1 MSSEQSSQKPQNAEA
16 DSRPSHIVGI
26 GASAGGLEA
35 IELLVKNLPSQSGL
49 AYVIVQH
56 LSPDYKSLMA
66 ELLAKYTEMPIL
78 RIEDGM
84 DVKKD
89 TIYLISPRKNIKL
102 FHGRLLSVE
111 QEDRHKGMI
120 NLPID
125 IFFQS
130 LAEDQGDKA
139 IGIVLSGTG
148 SDGTRGIKAIK
159 ENGGMTIA
167 QTPETA
173 KFDSMPNNAISTGLV
188 DYILAPEVMPE
199 QMINF
204 IKHPFANLRE
214 SETLIDER
222 DNGLSRIFSKLR
234 ERHRVDFT
242 HYKPTTIIRR
252 IERRITVNQCDSLA
266 DYNHFIDNN
275 PNEINI
281 LFQELLI
288 GVTSFFRD
296 DAVFDFV
303 QEKLISEIIEK
314 GVERGPESILRLW
327 VAGCSTGEEAYSMA
341 MMVADYLT
349 EHEIKLHVKIFA
361 TDVDPIA
368 IEKASYGLYP
378 SSIAADV
385 PAKYLSKYFVAK
397 DEYYQVSREIREMV
411 VFAQHDLIKDPPF
424 TEIDLITCRNLLIYL
439 QPVLQRKVLELFN
452 FSLMMEGI
460 LVLGSSETLGEMDEF
475 YEPIDNKLKIFRSK
489 GKRNIPGFSRQ
500 PAAKSWSVL
509 SPSASRMH
517 HENETLLRFSEERFF
532 NRFIDSLSQHHII
545 PLTLVVDQQMVVSHI
560 YGESSEFLRYS
571 RGKVVMDLGKVV
583 AQELSIPVTTG
594 VQRCIKTGQ
603 MVSLSNIKIRQHGGE
618 VKQVDIQ
625 VLPIH
630 GKGAQQESLYTILI
644 REVFHDVEQPT
655 MGISYNIGI
664 DAEQRIN
671 DLEQELQFSRESLQ
685 ATVEELETSNEELQA
700 TNEELLASNEELQS
714 TNEELQSVNEELYTV
729 NAEYQNKIS
738 ELTILNTD
746 MDNLFN
752 STQTAALFLDENF
765 EIRRFT
771 PKLTEIFPIISTDIG
786 RSIMDLSID
795 LGKDINLH
803 KIIKRI
809 MIEGESEEIEFQSN
823 TGIWYLLRV
832 TPYAVTKTINSGVV
846 LTLIDINEMKLA
858 QSRSRD

>member
-1 MSSEQSSQKPQNAEA
+1 MSSEQSGQKPKQA
-16 DSRPSHIVGI
+16 DDSSLPSHIVGI

-66 ELLAKYTEMPIL
+66 ELLAKYTDMPIL

-111 QEDRHKGMI
+111 QENRHKGMI

-167 QTPETA
+167 QAPETA

-188 DYILAPEVMPE
+188 DYVIAPESMPE
-199 QMINF
+199 QMVNF

-266 DYNHFIDNN
+266 DYNQYIDNN

-303 QEKLISEIIEK
+303 QQELISEIINR
-314 GVERGPESILRLW
+314 GVERGPESILRIW
-327 VAGCSTGEEAYSMA
+327 AAGCSTGEEAYSLA

-349 EHEIKLHVKIFA
+349 EHKLKLHVKIFA

-385 PAKYLSKYFVAK
+385 PANYLSKYFVAK
-397 DEYYQVSREIREMV
+397 DEYSQVSREIREMV
-411 VFAQHDLIKDPPF
+411 VFAQHDLIKAPPF
-424 TEIDLITCRNLLIYL
+424 TKIDLITCRNLLIYL
-439 QPVLQRKVLELFN
+439 QPILQRKVLELFN
-452 FSLMMEGI
+452 FSLTMDGI

-509 SPSASRMH
+509 SPGTARMH

-532 NRFIDSLSQHHII
+532 NRFIDSLSQHHVI
-545 PLTLVVDQQMVVSHI
+545 PLTLVVDKQMVVSHI

-603 MVSLSNIKIRQHGGE
+603 MVTLSNIKVRQRGDDI
-618 VKQVDIQ
+618 KQVDIQ

-630 GKGAQQESLYTILI
+630 GKSSQQEPLYTILI
-644 REVFHDVEQPT
+644 REVFHDVEQST
-655 MGISYNIGI
+655 MGISYNIGV

-685 ATVEELETSNEELQA
+685 ATVEELETSNEDLQA

-809 MIEGESEEIEFQSN
+809 MIEGEPEEIEIHLN
-823 TGIWYLLRV
+823 DGKWYLLRV
-832 TPYAVTKTINSGVV
+832 TPYRVTKTVNSGVV
-846 LTLIDINEMKLA
+846 VTLIDINELKLA
-858 QSRSRD
+858 RS